1 MRPVSDLGVLR
12 LRDFRLVF
20 GAALVSLLGDGMLP
34 VALTFAVLDL
44 TGSPTDLGVV
54 LAARTVALVGSLL
67 AGGVVA
73 DRIGRRAVMIAADVV
88 RLLAQGTV
96 GVLLVSGNATVVELA
111 VSQAFLGAA
120 TGFFNP
126 ASSGLIPLVA
136 GKWLQQAN
144 SLRGMAMAAGNIAGP
159 AIAGVLVVAS
169 SPGVALLFDAGS
181 YGASAL
187 LLARVSNDVSTGPPQ
202 RFLTEL
208 REGFAEFRARTWVW
222 ATIAVASIANA
233 LGVAFPVLGAL
244 VAKRELGGAG
254 AWALIL
260 AVQGVGAL
268 AAGTM
273 LLRFVPRRPLLV
285 ATLIGLLPA
294 IPELLLAVPAP
305 LILITLAALLS
316 GVGGMVF
323 NTLWETTLQQHIP
336 AAARSRVSSYDWF
349 GSLALQSLGF
359 ALIGPFAAAVG
370 TSTALYLC
378 GALDLVVVSLLLSV
392 RDIRTLTPAPTGI
405 EVPVDS
411 EACAEQQ
418 QPLASPSTVREQD
431 AAERS

>member
-1 MRPVSDLGVLR
+1 MGLASGVSVLR

-44 TGSPTDLGVV
+44 TGSATDLGVV

-67 AGGVVA
+67 VGGVIA
-73 DRIGRRAVMIAADVV
+73 DRVGRRAVMIGADLV
-88 RLLAQGTV
+88 RLLAQGLL
-96 GVLLVSGNATVVELA
+96 GVLLVSGNATVAELA

-126 ASSGLIPLVA
+126 ASSGLIASVSGA
-136 GKWLQQAN
+136 WLQQAT
-144 SLRGMAMAAGNIAGP
+144 SLRGMAMAAGSIAGP
-159 AIAGVLVVAS
+159 AIAGVLVVAG
-169 SPGVALLFDAGS
+169 SPGVALLVDAGS
-181 YGASAL
+181 YGLSAL
-187 LLARVSNDVSTGPPQ
+187 LLAQVSSDVRTGFHR
-202 RFLTEL
+202 RFLSEL

-233 LGVAFPVLGAL
+233 LSVAFPVLGAL
-244 VAKRELGGAG
+244 VAKHELGGAG

-268 AAGTM
+268 VAGTL
-273 LLRFVPRRPLLV
+273 LLRFTPHRPLLV

-294 IPELLLAVPAP
+294 IPELLLAIPAP
-305 LILITLAALLS
+305 LILITVAAFLS
-316 GVGGMVF
+316 GVGGMAF

-336 AAARSRVSSYDWF
+336 PAVRSRVSSYDWF
-349 GSLALQSLGF
+349 GSLALQTLAF

-378 GALDLVVVSLLLSV
+378 GALDLVLVSMLLLV
-392 RDIRTLTPAPTGI
+392 RDIRTLAPAPTRV
-405 EVPVDS
+405 EDTVDS
-411 EACAEQQ
+411 EARPERETF
-418 QPLASPSTVREQD
+418 ASPNTVTAKD
-431 AAERS
+431 PAERS